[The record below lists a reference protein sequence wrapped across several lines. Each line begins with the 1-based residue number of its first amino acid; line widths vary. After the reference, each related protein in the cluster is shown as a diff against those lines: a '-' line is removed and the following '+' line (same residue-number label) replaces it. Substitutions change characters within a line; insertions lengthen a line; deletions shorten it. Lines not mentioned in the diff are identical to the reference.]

1 MSNGWGTSI
10 YTITAPPFFCWGDN
24 FQSQTKR
31 QDQKKINTRGNLKV
45 PTINI
50 SLGELYTFAI
60 YLLSIFLP
68 CKQML
73 VALKILNSTP
83 YFLQWIQKK
92 SILILK
98 LILSDSESL
107 DFLTAASTVWQFYW
121 FQSCTVTCSRF
132 AIAKFAKCNSPFRIC
147 FMFNVFVLKR
157 KESLVCWLFWNK
169 PKCNG
174 LVVKVL
180 DSPSRGPI
188 FKTTERLQ
196 GRLSLSSF

>member
-1 MSNGWGTSI
+1 MLAWES
-10 YTITAPPFFCWGDN
+10 YH
-24 FQSQTKR
+24 
-31 QDQKKINTRGNLKV
+31 
-45 PTINI
+45 
-50 SLGELYTFAI
+50 TFAI

-68 CKQML
+68 CKHML

-83 YFLQWIQKK
+83 YFLQWIEKK

-107 DFLTAASTVWQFYW
+107 DFLTAVWQFYW
-121 FQSCTVTCSRF
+121 FQSCTITCSRF
-132 AIAKFAKCNSPFRIC
+132 AIAKFAKSNSPFRIC

-169 PKCNG
+169 LKYNG
-174 LVVKVL
+174 LVVKAM
-180 DSPSRGPI
+180 DSRSRGPI

-196 GRLSLSSF
+196 GRLSLSSFLGQ